1 MKKGESGS
9 PRAPARG
16 HWSATYTRRP
26 SVPSPRDAGNLELR
40 LPAHE
45 CLALGGGVDDPEPR
59 GESSTSSS
67 TNQMASGGGARVFRP
82 AVTQSGLYSRGT
94 HPRLA
99 ANGRHTPQHILVV
112 DDDVTLHEVLT
123 FFLRG
128 EYDVRHVTT
137 AADALVEVH
146 RDSVDLVLL
155 DHRLPDRTGL
165 DMLPELRS
173 IRPSLPVIMMTG
185 YGSEWICAAA
195 FKLGVADYLQ
205 KPVSPAELVGAVRRI
220 LRPDLKAGAAACGDG
235 MPMDSQAA
243 LCIPVQRVMGKIHEH
258 YWDHLSLS
266 VLARD
271 VGMSKYR
278 LSRRF
283 HEVLGVTFR
292 SYLLRVRLERAKS
305 LLADGHTSITEV
317 AQMVGLGDLPR
328 FDKLFKRY
336 TSLTPSG
343 YRAMLL
349 GHGNKDE
356 G

>member
-1 MKKGESGS
+1 MKKDEGGS
-9 PRAPARG
+9 RSAPARG
-16 HWSATYTRRP
+16 HWRATYTRRP
-26 SVPSPRDAGNLELR
+26 SAPSPRDAANLELR

-45 CLALGGGVDDPEPR
+45 RLALSGGVDGPDPR
-59 GESSTSSS
+59 GAASTSSLA
-67 TNQMASGGGARVFRP
+67 NRMADVRVFRP
-82 AVTQSGLYSRGT
+82 PVTPSGLYSRGT
-94 HPRLA
+94 HPGPA
-99 ANGRHTPQHILVV
+99 ANRRHTQSILVV
-112 DDDVTLHEVLT
+112 DDDAIVHEVIT

-137 AADALVEVH
+137 AANALVEVH
-146 RDSVDLVLL
+146 RGSVDLVLL

-165 DMLPELRS
+165 DILPELRS
-173 IRPSLPVIMMTG
+173 IWPSLPVIMMTG

-195 FKLGVADYLQ
+195 FKLGVADYLR
-205 KPVSPAELVGAVRRI
+205 KPVSSAELVGAVRRS
-220 LRPDLKAGAAACGDG
+220 LRPDLKADAAACGDG

-258 YWDHLSLS
+258 YWDRLSLS

-271 VGMSKYR
+271 VGMNKYR

-349 GHGNKDE
+349 GPGNKDE